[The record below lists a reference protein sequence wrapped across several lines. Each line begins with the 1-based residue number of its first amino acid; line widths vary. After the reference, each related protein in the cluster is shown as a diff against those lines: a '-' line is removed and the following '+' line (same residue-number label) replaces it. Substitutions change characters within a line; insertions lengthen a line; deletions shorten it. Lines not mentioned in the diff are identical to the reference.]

1 MSAAQFFCMGAAAPE
16 SSVMDN
22 VTDLTERR
30 IARLLAYNKD
40 RDDREFT
47 DAMRR
52 AAERVQEAS

>member
-30 IARLLAYNKD
+30 IARLLAYD
-40 RDDREFT
+40 QERDDRQFA

-52 AAERVQEAS
+52 ATENARKAS